1 MQCYP
6 KLSPKREPP
15 EHGYD
20 MEMMG
25 GARKLELPAPPG
37 KEFRAPCL
45 LPAPAPPPP
54 THSVIQCMRPPPPP
68 PPPPP
73 RLHKPPIFEE
83 PSSSIPDL
91 GESRFISAVMLV
103 RAIQGKVKPCGASVP
118 LLLVL
123 MMLVF

>member
-6 KLSPKREPP
+6 KLSPKREPAD
-15 EHGYD
+15 HGFE

-25 GARKLELPAPPG
+25 GARRLELPAPPG

-45 LPAPAPPPP
+45 LPAPAPPPQP

-68 PPPPP
+68 PPPS
-73 RLHKPPIFEE
+73 RLHKPPAFEE

-91 GESRFISAVMLV
+91 GKSLYYTPIFTIILHIYLTILNM
-103 RAIQGKVKPCGASVP
+103 
-118 LLLVL
+118 
-123 MMLVF
+123 FT